1 VIRAIDDFLI
11 DRVFQRI
18 SDALARWVSCYGI
31 AAFLLAGAILSEFAA
46 AVMPHDVLAA
56 LLGIVWVFRLIRVHR
71 MDAAAYSDVL
81 PAERIK
87 DVFWRP
93 AGVALCVLHLMQ
105 EILFL
110 CRCHIGFLIKGG
122 RCQRW
127 RPTSWY
133 VAA

>member
-1 VIRAIDDFLI
+1 LVIRAIDDFLI

-31 AAFLLAGAILSEFAA
+31 AAFWLAGAILSEFAA

-93 AGVALCVLHLMQ
+93 AGVALCVLHSELPF
-105 EILFL
+105 FL
-110 CRCHIGFLIKGG
+110 GSNRSM
-122 RCQRW
+122 
-127 RPTSWY
+127 PSSWL
-133 VAA
+133 VASVLRQTY